1 MSEISASVLAGGR
14 SRRLGVDKSLLRVCG
29 ESLLERILTTL
40 ASLTDDLLVVADNG
54 DKLPHLAARIVP
66 DARPGM
72 GPLGGIYSGL
82 RAMRGD
88 RGLFLACDMP
98 LLNPYLLRYMVL
110 LSADFDVV
118 IPRIGAGV
126 EPLHAVYSKA
136 CIGPIESSLNRSELR
151 VVRFFPEVRVRYVEQ
166 HEIDIFDPNNLSF
179 FNINCPADLTRAE
192 ELIEGSGSK

>member
-1 MSEISASVLAGGR
+1 MPEISASVLAGGS
-14 SRRLGVDKSLLRVCG
+14 SRRLGVDKALLKLCG

-40 ASLTDDLLVVADNG
+40 AGLTDDLLVVADNEERFS
-54 DKLPHLAARIVP
+54 HLAARTVP

-82 RAMRGD
+82 RAMHGE
-88 RGLFLACDMP
+88 RGLFIACDMP

-118 IPRIGAGV
+118 IPRVGDEV

-136 CIGPIESSLNRSELR
+136 CIGPIESTLNCDELR
-151 VVRFFPEVRVRYVEQ
+151 VVEFFPEVRVRYVEE
-166 HEIDIFDPNNLSF
+166 HEIDIFDPDHLSF
-179 FNINCPADLTRAE
+179 FNINCPADLTRAQ
-192 ELIEGSGSK
+192 ELIEGNLQE